1 MNGCLAL
8 EREEPA
14 TVNDHYLADYKRK
27 FHARYTA
34 ARRLH
39 VKQRPNLQ
47 KFLNGEFQGTEV
59 MNNTMHNL
67 SQMGFEGLKKDELL
81 RLLPAD
87 KADAAIEIMSE
98 VRAYYQGEIMKS
110 HCRQTTDTS

>member
-1 MNGCLAL
+1 MKECIAL
-8 EREEPA
+8 EREEPS
-14 TVNDHYLADYKRK
+14 TVNDHYLSDYKHK

-47 KFLNGEFQGTEV
+47 KFLDGEFQGTEI
-59 MNNTMHNL
+59 MNDAMHNL

-87 KADAAIEIMSE
+87 KADTAIEIMSE
-98 VRAYYQGEIMKS
+98 VRAYYQGELRKPGPD
-110 HCRQTTDTS
+110 R

>member
-1 MNGCLAL
+1 MTECIAL

-14 TVNDHYLADYKRK
+14 TINHHYLVDHKRK
-27 FHARYTA
+27 FYARYTA

-39 VKQRPNLQ
+39 VKQRPDLQ
-47 KFLNGEFQGTEV
+47 RFLSGEFQGTEV
-59 MNNTMHNL
+59 MNNAMHNL
-67 SQMGFEGLKKDELL
+67 SQMEFEGLKKDEFL

-98 VRAYYQGEIMKS
+98 VRAYYQGEV
-110 HCRQTTDTS
+110 

>member
-1 MNGCLAL
+1 MEECIAL

-14 TVNDHYLADYKRK
+14 TINEHYLSDYKRK

-47 KFLNGEFQGTEV
+47 RFLNGDFQGSEI
-59 MNNTMHNL
+59 MSEALHNL
-67 SQMGFEGLKKDELL
+67 SRMGFEGLTRDELL

-87 KADAAIEIMSE
+87 KANTAIEIMSE
-98 VRAYYQGEIMKS
+98 VRAYYQGQIEA
-110 HCRQTTDTS
+110 

>member
-1 MNGCLAL
+1 MTECLTL
-8 EREEPA
+8 ERQEPS
-14 TVNDHYLADYKRK
+14 TVNDLYLADYKRK

-34 ARRLH
+34 ARQLH

-47 KFLNGEFQGTEV
+47 RFLNGEFQGTDV
-59 MNNTMHNL
+59 MNNAMHNL
-67 SQMGFEGLKKDELL
+67 GQMGFEDLKEDEFF

-98 VRAYYQGEIMKS
+98 VRAYYQGEV
-110 HCRQTTDTS
+110 